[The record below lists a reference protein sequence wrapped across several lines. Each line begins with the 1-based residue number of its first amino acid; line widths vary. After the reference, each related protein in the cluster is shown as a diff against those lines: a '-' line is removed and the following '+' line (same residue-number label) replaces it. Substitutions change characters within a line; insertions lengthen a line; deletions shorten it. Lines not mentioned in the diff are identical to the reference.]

1 MPSVEIDDDDT
12 IVEVLNIGAGD
23 DGDAPASTTKEDRGD
38 VVTVP
43 GSDDGTSASTDDA
56 AKAAA
61 KPDSQS
67 DATGADDES
76 STDGK
81 PARHNDQRIPKARFD
96 EVNEARKEAERRA
109 QEAEDE
115 LKRVRAEA
123 KPAPPPPPAAP
134 AFDLAAKERE
144 AIDALLEGDTDKAT
158 SIRMEI
164 NAHIAK
170 TAEEAAEQRITRK
183 SVEAE
188 LAKASEQAVADH
200 PYLDTPAG
208 AEALQL
214 IIWKRFAL
222 QEQGHAPAEALR
234 LAVAAIAP
242 RFKPDDAAG
251 GDNTPGRG
259 SPSTDKPSDT
269 RTAKALERGLRDS
282 QAQAPAM
289 TAGIGNRQTAGK
301 VNVETMTDE
310 QFNELP
316 IAEKRRLR
324 GD

>member
-1 MPSVEIDDDDT
+1 MPPVETDDDT
-12 IVEVLNIGAGD
+12 TVEVLNIGAGTD
-23 DGDAPASTTKEDRGD
+23 DDAPASTTKEDRGD

-43 GSDDGTSASTDDA
+43 GDDDAKATEAAAPAAPKPGGQTDAAGTDDE
-56 AKAAA
+56 
-61 KPDSQS
+61 PGS
-67 DATGADDES
+67 
-76 STDGK
+76 DGK
-81 PARHNDQRIPKARFD
+81 ASRQHDQRIPKARFD

-109 QEAEDE
+109 QEAEEKLD
-115 LKRVRAEA
+115 RMRAEA
-123 KPAPPPPPAAP
+123 NPPPPPPPAAP

-188 LAKASEQAVADH
+188 LERASEQAVVDY

-208 AEALQL
+208 VEALQL
-214 IIWKRFAL
+214 IVWKRFAL
-222 QEQGHAPAEALR
+222 QEKGHAPAEALR
-234 LAVAAIAP
+234 MAVATIAP
-242 RFKPDDAAG
+242 KFKPDDQAG
-251 GDNTPGRG
+251 DGDTPGRG

-269 RTAKALERGLRDS
+269 RTAKALERGLKDS

-301 VNVETMTDE
+301 LNVETMTDE
-310 QFNELP
+310 QFAELP
-316 IAEKRRLR
+316 AAEKRRLR

>member
-1 MPSVEIDDDDT
+1 MPPVEIDDDT
-12 IVEVLNIGAGD
+12 TEEVLQIGSGQD
-23 DGDAPASTTKEDRGD
+23 DDDPAPGAKVDRGD
-38 VVTVP
+38 EVTTTAP
-43 GSDDGTSASTDDA
+43 ESAGTDDA
-56 AKAAA
+56 AAAP
-61 KPDSQS
+61 KPGATQS
-67 DATGADDES
+67 DAPGVDDDQ

-81 PARHNDQRIPKARFD
+81 TSRHSDQRIPKARFD

-109 QEAEDE
+109 QVAEEE
-115 LKRVRAEA
+115 LTRVRAA
-123 KPAPPPPPAAP
+123 AQPAPPPPPAEP

-144 AIDALLEGDTDKAT
+144 AIDALLDGDTEKAT

-188 LAKASEQAVADH
+188 LAKASAQAVADY

-242 RFKPDDAAG
+242 KFKPDDAAG